1 MAEEC
6 TESSVATSN
15 STPSNWWDINHNH
28 NHHHHH
34 HPSLSY
40 NSHWL
45 LPNPNSNSSC
55 EEDVSISTSS
65 FTNHLLPHHPSDNN
79 HLWTQVLLNI
89 GNDVELQSNEEDI
102 EGNFLETISS
112 RSSMSTT
119 GIFEP
124 TACSDYLKKMDTS
137 NNNNNN
143 WDDTF
148 QTFNTNTNNNNRL
161 LTSSQAH
168 MLQNERFLKLSNLVN
183 RWSIALPS
191 PDPHLRHLT
200 DDQHDHLRATTVP
213 THEILESADGVVPHQ
228 GLDPCDSSFLRRT
241 LQNQNYG
248 DYISFNGRLAKP
260 MVGINSS
267 SNNPCFKSSLNLSA
281 DSKKQIHQICSPTRI
296 SGRGSGGVS
305 NEGKKKRSEES
316 SSETSTKKAKQD
328 NSTPYSNKMQQ
339 PKVKIGDRITAL
351 QQIVSPFGKVY
362 RTFFVFEITDT
373 ASVLTETIGYIKFLQ
388 EQVQLLSNPYM
399 KTNSYKDPWQ
409 SLERK
414 EGKGDGKIDLRSR
427 GLCLVPIS
435 CTPQVYRENTGS
447 DYWTPYRGCFY
458 R

>member
-15 STPSNWWDINHNH
+15 STPQNWWDINHNQ
-28 NHHHHH
+28 HHH

-45 LPNPNSNSSC
+45 LQNPNSNSSC
-55 EEDVSISTSS
+55 EDDSS
-65 FTNHLLPHHPSDNN
+65 FTNASNHSSLTSNHLLHHPSDHN
-79 HLWTQVLLNI
+79 HHWTQVLLNI

-102 EGNFLETISS
+102 EANFLETISS
-112 RSSMSTT
+112 RSMSTA

-124 TACSDYLKKMDTS
+124 TACSDYLKKMDTT
-137 NNNNNN
+137 NNNN

-148 QTFNTNTNNNNRL
+148 QTFTNNNNNNNNGL
-161 LTSSQAH
+161 LTTSHTH

-183 RWSIALPS
+183 TWSIALPRQ
-191 PDPHLRHLT
+191 DAQLRHLME
-200 DDQHDHLRATTVP
+200 DQHDHLRATTVP
-213 THEILESADGVVPHQ
+213 THEVLEPDGTVPDP
-228 GLDPCDSSFLRRT
+228 GLDPFDSSIPRRSIH
-241 LQNQNYG
+241 NQNYG
-248 DYISFNGRLAKP
+248 DYISFNGRLAKSV
-260 MVGINSS
+260 VGINGW

-281 DSKKQIHQICSPTRI
+281 DSKKQIHQISSPI
-296 SGRGSGGVS
+296 
-305 NEGKKKRSEES
+305 
-316 SSETSTKKAKQD
+316 
-328 NSTPYSNKMQQ
+328 QQ

-351 QQIVSPFGKVY
+351 QQIVSPFGK
-362 RTFFVFEITDT
+362 TDT

-414 EGKGDGKIDLRSR
+414 EGKGEGKFDLRSR

>member
-6 TESSVATSN
+6 NESSVATSN
-15 STPSNWWDINHNH
+15 SNPSSWWDINH

-45 LPNPNSNSSC
+45 LQNPNSNSSC

-65 FTNHLLPHHPSDNN
+65 FTNNNSNHSPLTSNHLLPHHPSDNN

-89 GNDVELQSNEEDI
+89 GNGVELQSNEEDI
-102 EGNFLETISS
+102 EANFLETISS
-112 RSSMSTT
+112 RSMSTT

-124 TACSDYLKKMDTS
+124 TACSDYLKKMDTTN

-143 WDDTF
+143 WEDTF
-148 QTFNTNTNNNNRL
+148 QSFTNNNNGL
-161 LTSSQAH
+161 LTTSHHTH
-168 MLQNERFLKLSNLVN
+168 MLQNDRFLKLSNLVN
-183 RWSIALPS
+183 TWSIALPS
-191 PDPHLRHLT
+191 SQQAHLGHLI
-200 DDQHDHLRATTVP
+200 DDQHDHLPTSIVP
-213 THEILESADGVVPHQ
+213 THEPDGAVPHP
-228 GLDPCDSSFLRRT
+228 GLDPCASTILRRS
-241 LQNQNYG
+241 LHNQNYG
-248 DYISFNGRLAKP
+248 DFISFNGRLAKP
-260 MVGINSS
+260 VVGINGSS
-267 SNNPCFKSSLNLSA
+267 HNPCFKSSLNLSA
-281 DSKKQIHQICSPTRI
+281 DTKKQIHQISSPTKI
-296 SGRGSGGVS
+296 SGRGSGVLS
-305 NEGKKKRSEES
+305 EGKKKRSEES
-316 SSETSTKKAKQD
+316 SETAPKKAKQD
-328 NSTPYSNKMQQ
+328 NSTPPSNKMQQ

-351 QQIVSPFGKVY
+351 QQIVSPFGK
-362 RTFFVFEITDT
+362 TDT

-414 EGKGDGKIDLRSR
+414 EVKGDGKIDLRSR